1 MTTQPQRF
9 RNSVKAIIIRDG
21 SILLTVNRDQWG
33 EFLLLP
39 GGGQEFGESMIEAL
53 RRECREEL
61 GCEVIPGDIIGAR
74 DYIGSRH
81 EFAEYDSHM
90 HQVEIMF
97 ACHLAPDAEPNMGPL
112 PDDQGDWAQTGIEWV
127 PLADLPNRR
136 IYPSALREWLP
147 SLPDP
152 QRRYLGD
159 VN

>member
-1 MTTQPQRF
+1 MNEPRRF
-9 RNSVKAIIIRDG
+9 RNSVKAVILRDG
-21 SILLTVNRDQWG
+21 AVLMTVNEDQWG

-39 GGGQEFGESMIEAL
+39 GGGQEFGESMAEAL
-53 RRECREEL
+53 IRECREEL
-61 GCEVIPGDIIGAR
+61 GCEVIVGDILGAR

-90 HQVEIMF
+90 HQVEIIF
-97 ACHLAPDAEPNMGPL
+97 SAELAPGAEPGAGEL

-127 PLADLPNRR
+127 PLANLAARR
-136 IYPSALREWLP
+136 VYPAALKPWLQ

-152 QRRYLGD
+152 PRRYLGP